1 MILIYMEGGLI
12 LDVVDSDGG
21 KTPVAVIDLD
31 TDDLTDDD
39 VTTTLPDG
47 RVAYVWRSITETA
60 IPAAGDS
67 AVAAHIAALRESGS
81 QA

>member
-21 KTPVAVIDLD
+21 KTPVAVVDLD
-31 TDDLTDDD
+31 TEDLNDDD

-47 RVAYVWRSITETA
+47 RDAYVWRSILETA
-60 IPAAGDS
+60 VPTAGDS
-67 AVAAHIAALRESGS
+67 AVAVHIAALREKEQ

>member
-47 RVAYVWRSITETA
+47 RVAYVWRSILETA
-60 IPAAGDS
+60 VPTAGDR
-67 AVAAHIAALRESGS
+67 AAAAHIAALREKGT
-81 QA
+81 